1 MSGRHAEVMG
11 DRRGA
16 ALVLAL
22 WVLLVLG
29 MASLEVLAAVRGRV
43 DAAAFFRARTVG
55 RYAAE
60 SGVEATRALLDRL
73 VREAASPPEQAA
85 VYARFREE
93 VGAWG
98 PVPIGTGR
106 YQVAVEDL
114 NGRIDLNRSRPEV
127 LLGLIAQFVSTSE
140 AEDLVLALRGP
151 GALADVG
158 DPDLAEDPGADF
170 TDQDLDVL
178 GDAPSDGG
186 VIVRHLEE
194 LARVPGFTDSLV
206 AALAPYVTVSG
217 DAVLNVNSASEP
229 ALAAIPY
236 VGEVGAR
243 SLIARR
249 EAAGPLA
256 SRVAVYSALAE
267 GGLTGLDSQIPD
279 LSTTPRRVLVVVRG
293 WEDGYAYSHEI
304 QAVFEVLTSS
314 LVVGSRLRLRSWAER
329 AR

>member
-1 MSGRHAEVMG
+1 MSDRHADVWG

-73 VREAASPPEQAA
+73 VREAPASDQAA
-85 VYARFREE
+85 VYSRFREE
-93 VGAWG
+93 VEAWG

-158 DPDLAEDPGADF
+158 DPNLDEDPGADF
-170 TDQDLDVL
+170 SDQDLGVL
-178 GDAPSDGG
+178 EDAPSDGA
-186 VIVRHLEE
+186 VAVRHLEE

-217 DAVLNVNSASEP
+217 DGLLNVNSASEP

-267 GGLTGLDSQIPD
+267 GGLTGLDSQVPD
-279 LSTTPRRVLVVVRG
+279 LSTTSRRVLVVVRG
-293 WEDGYAYSHEI
+293 WEEGYAYSHEI